1 MAAGPLSLTE
11 VNAMNERP
19 PISIVLR
26 SIATILAILVL
37 GALLIVALVR
47 LGDHLSPRESSGV
60 QPLAT
65 ADRAV
70 ARPSSPGTASETP
83 RVIGGHPQDPSSSP
97 FVGVAEAVI
106 PTVVSVETERT
117 LSPDERPDLRRFFPD
132 MGDGEEI
139 EIPSSGSG
147 FILDSDGYVITNNHV
162 IRDASSIS
170 VTLADGSSHS
180 AELVGTDP
188 ATDVALLK
196 IDAGRSLPHVTMGN
210 SDDLRIG
217 EWVAAIGNPFGN
229 LEGSLT
235 VGVVSAKGRNSLG
248 IAGGAPTYQ
257 DFIQTDASINFGNSG
272 GPLVNTRGEAVGIN
286 TAFNGPGRGIGFA
299 IAMNMAQRVVA
310 DLKREGRVLRGYLGI
325 RLGVPAP
332 EMAQDLGLP
341 EGEGILVREVM
352 DGTPAQKAGLEAGDV
367 IVEIDGLR
375 ATDVPSFMMHI
386 ADTPVGEEVK
396 VRFIRDGREVVT
408 RVRLMERPGDVDGP
422 PERNIIDPEDPDEE
436 PESDDGAPS
445 EDDELVPEDDGAPS
459 EDDELLPEDDG
470 APSEDE
476 TPSDDGE
483 PLDEDAPLEEED
495 DGLEIP
501 VPGDGSE

>member
-1 MAAGPLSLTE
+1 
-11 VNAMNERP
+11 
-19 PISIVLR
+19 
-26 SIATILAILVL
+26 
-37 GALLIVALVR
+37 
-47 LGDHLSPRESSGV
+47 
-60 QPLAT
+60 
-65 ADRAV
+65 
-70 ARPSSPGTASETP
+70 
-83 RVIGGHPQDPSSSP
+83 
-97 FVGVAEAVI
+97 VAEAVL
-106 PTVVSVETERT
+106 PTVVSIETERT
-117 LSPDERPDLRRFFPD
+117 LSPDQRPDLRRFFPD

-147 FILDSDGYVITNNHV
+147 FILDSNGYVITNNHV
-162 IRDASSIS
+162 IRNANSIS
-170 VTLADGSSHS
+170 VTLTDGSSHS

-196 IDAGRSLPHVTMGN
+196 IEAGRSLPHVTLGN

-248 IAGGAPTYQ
+248 IAGGSPTYQ

-325 RLGVPAP
+325 RLGIP
-332 EMAQDLGLP
+332 EPQMAEDLGLS

-352 DGTPAQKAGLEAGDV
+352 DGTPAQEAGLEAGDV

-375 ATDVPSFMMHI
+375 ATDVPSFMMHV
-386 ADTPVGEEVK
+386 AETSVGDEVK
-396 VRFIRDGREVVT
+396 VRFIRDGREAIT
-408 RVRLMERPGDVDGP
+408 RVRLMERPGDADAP
-422 PERNIIDPEDPDEE
+422 PQRNIIDPEGPDEE
-436 PESDDGAPS
+436 PEPDEETPS
-445 EDDELVPEDDGAPS
+445 EGDEVVPEDEGTPS
-459 EDDELLPEDDG
+459 EGDE
-470 APSEDE
+470 A
-476 TPSDDGE
+476 PSDDEE
-483 PLDEDAPLEEED
+483 PLDEDSPLEEED
-495 DGLEIP
+495 DGLELP
-501 VPGDGSE
+501 APDDRQE